1 MLSVAGTI
9 LNNLQITP
17 VVLRG
22 ISTAGVNL
30 GIAIGQLISNG
41 VIKGFGGRTDRWA
54 YRGPFAI
61 QLFFAAFL
69 VVGLIFAP
77 ESPWWLA
84 RHGRTEDVKHSL
96 RKLYGPN
103 VDLDIKIAAMQI
115 TIDKELSEKK
125 GTWLD
130 CVRGTNLLRTGIS
143 CGVFACQHL
152 VGIIFVLGYRS
163 VLSLWDE

>member
-1 MLSVAGTI
+1 M
-9 LNNLQITP
+9 
-17 VVLRG
+17 VLRG

-30 GIAIGQLISNG
+30 GIALGQLISNS
-41 VIKGFGGRTDRWA
+41 VIKGFGARTDRWA

-69 VVGLIFAP
+69 AIGLIFAP

-84 RHGRTEDVKHSL
+84 RQGRTEDAKKSL

-103 VDLDIKIAAMQI
+103 VDLDTKIAAMQI
-115 TIDKELSEKK
+115 TIDKELSEKR

-130 CVRGTNLLRTGIS
+130 CFRGTHLIRTCIS

-152 VGIIFVLGYRS
+152 VGIIFVLGYRLVVS
-163 VLSLWDE
+163 PF

>member
-1 MLSVAGTI
+1 M
-9 LNNLQITP
+9 
-17 VVLRG
+17 VLRG

-41 VIKGFGGRTDRWA
+41 VIKGFGDRTDRWA

-69 VVGLIFAP
+69 AAGLIFAP

-84 RHGRTEDVKHSL
+84 RRGRAEDAKKSL

-103 VDLDIKIAAMQI
+103 IELDIKIAAMQV

-125 GTWLD
+125 GTLLD
-130 CVRGTNLLRTGIS
+130 CFRGTNLLRTGIS

-163 VLSLWDE
+163 VFSPSNEQH

>member
-1 MLSVAGTI
+1 MKV
-9 LNNLQITP
+9 TP

-30 GIAIGQLISNG
+30 GIALGQLISNS

-69 VVGLIFAP
+69 AVGLLFAP
-77 ESPWWLA
+77 ESPWWLCRMGRIEDA
-84 RHGRTEDVKHSL
+84 RRSL
-96 RKLYGPN
+96 RKLYGSN
-103 VDLDIKIAAMQI
+103 VDLDTKLAAMQI
-115 TIDKELSEKK
+115 TIDDELSQKK
-125 GTWLD
+125 GGWLD
-130 CVRGTNLLRTGIS
+130 CFRGTNLIRTGIS

-152 VGIIFVLGYRS
+152 VGIIFVLGYRYVITS
-163 VLSLWDE
+163 YHTVCVLT